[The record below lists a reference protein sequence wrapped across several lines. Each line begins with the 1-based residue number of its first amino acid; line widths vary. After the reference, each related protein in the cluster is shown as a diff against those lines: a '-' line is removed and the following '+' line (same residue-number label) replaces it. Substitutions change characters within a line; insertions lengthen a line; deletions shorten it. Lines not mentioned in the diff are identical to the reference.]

1 MSVCSFPCF
10 PQQSHQTLL
19 SDSPSYL
26 QDVKDKTYWITLLI
40 LIPTCRYFEGLSLY
54 LRTTFT
60 LLLWTQ
66 HDSEKI
72 YAFWIGRNV
81 KSANVSPS
89 SNFYIWDCWKLHCG
103 LCLILL
109 QVLKQSL
116 NILYMIPLLI
126 KKCLS
131 WSVSWHIRD
140 HSMYYMC
147 VYDSNTTLINFGGF
161 ITDDYLG
168 IVMCAPG
175 LEI

>member
-1 MSVCSFPCF
+1 MIFPV
-10 PQQSHQTLL
+10 QLEEVGITNEKRKS
-19 SDSPSYL
+19 
-26 QDVKDKTYWITLLI
+26 ITLN
-40 LIPTCRYFEGLSLY
+40 
-54 LRTTFT
+54 RT
-60 LLLWTQ
+60 
-66 HDSEKI
+66 SE
-72 YAFWIGRNV
+72 
-81 KSANVSPS
+81 
-89 SNFYIWDCWKLHCG
+89 
-103 LCLILL
+103 CLFL
-109 QVLKQSL
+109 QALKQSL

-175 LEI
+175 LEILNFPIKFV